1 MRVKAYTMT
10 ILFFVSILSIGIIGA
25 FIEEPKSHELVENP
39 RQYEVQGQS
48 HPSGFQS
55 GHANQNVTLSLGF
68 SHACA
73 ILENNTMTCWGETW
87 DGAQGMYD
95 GTADSGFNVN
105 WDPTWSTAWPENG
118 VASVSA
124 GYHIT
129 CAILT
134 NTSTYCLGNGSIGT
148 IGNGATS
155 GDYESIQYVDFGPGR
170 YAVAIEAAS
179 YSISCALL
187 DNGDVACWGEYVS
200 PNGDSSTPVIVD
212 LENRKAVGISV
223 MLLNACAVLEDGG
236 VMCWGESTG
245 QSWSS
250 SFIGDPVNF
259 TAFQGHDVVGL
270 NAGDASVCGLLRNGS
285 VACEGGGS
293 LYWVGLPAGKT
304 AISVAVGDDIK
315 SMSDGTG
322 WVMGPASGC
331 VLLSDKS
338 MNCWG
343 HASGNN
349 TANSPSMADP
359 MLTEFGSGVEVL
371 AIAKSSGNGDPATC
385 ALLNNSEIQC
395 WGNNEYAQVGD
406 AYGGEVDANDR
417 LVPTK
422 MVIASLNSSYWDWD
436 AAVAPFAADDRDRDG
451 DGVLNI
457 FDKCLNTP
465 IGSTIDQDGCI
476 VASSSDDDGDGV
488 DNSVDLC
495 PNTPSGETV
504 DANGCAQSQLD
515 DDGDGVMNDADLCPG
530 TAAGAS
536 VNTDGCSIS
545 QLDADGDGVSD
556 LLDNC
561 PNTPAGETVD
571 LYGCSDSQL
580 DDDGDGVMND
590 ADLCPGTAAGASVN
604 TDGCSISQLDAD
616 GDGVSDLLDNCPNTP
631 AGETVDL
638 YGCSDS
644 QLDDDGDGV
653 MNDADLCP
661 NTPAGETVDAVGC
674 AQSQLDDDGD
684 GVMNDADLCPN
695 TPAGE
700 TVDAVGCAQSQ
711 LDDDGDGVSD
721 LIDQCPGT
729 PSGVTV
735 GADGCNYPPVCDIS
749 YDDGAGNIVN
759 LQSALAMGTGNS
771 SSSLS
776 LPTGTYQFILECT
789 DPESDM
795 LSMTVTLDGGSALVF
810 TGSPLSTGG
819 ITVPV
824 QDGMTLSKTIT
835 YYWTDGSNVG
845 TYEID
850 VSLVGDDTAD
860 PNTGWL
866 PGFELWITLL
876 AIIASLFFNRTRR

>member
-1 MRVKAYTMT
+1 MT
-10 ILFFVSILSIGIIGA
+10 ILFLVSILSIGINGA

-39 RQYEVQGQS
+39 IQYEVQGQS
-48 HPSGFQS
+48 HPSGFQR
-55 GHANQNVTLSLGF
+55 GHANQNVTLSLGAT
-68 SHACA
+68 HGCA

-87 DGAQGMYD
+87 DGALGMYD
-95 GTADSGFNVN
+95 GSPNSGFNTN
-105 WDPTWSTAWPENG
+105 YDPIWSTAWPENG

-124 GYHIT
+124 GQHST

-134 NTSTYCLGNGSIGT
+134 NTSTYCLGNGTMGRL
-148 IGNGATS
+148 GNGETS
-155 GDYESIQYVDFGPGR
+155 GNYESIQYVDFGPGR
-170 YAVAIEAAS
+170 YAVAIDTVYAS
-179 YSISCALL
+179 NCAIL
-187 DNGDVACWGEYVS
+187 DNGDVACWGEDVMY
-200 PNGDSSTPVIVD
+200 PFSSTPVVVD

-223 MLLNACAVLEDGG
+223 FVFNACVVLEDGG
-236 VMCWGESTG
+236 VMCWGEGTG
-245 QSWSS
+245 MPWDS
-250 SFIGDPVNF
+250 ITPVNA
-259 TAFQGHDVVGL
+259 TAWQGHDVVGL
-270 NAGDASVCGLLRNGS
+270 SASLESVCGLLRNGS
-285 VACEGGGS
+285 VACADHGSGG
-293 LYWVGLPAGKT
+293 LTWVGLPAGKT
-304 AISVAVGDDIK
+304 AISVAVSSQSD
-315 SMSDGTG
+315 MVSDGTSNF
-322 WVMGPASGC
+322 WAPESGC

-338 MNCWG
+338 INCWG
-343 HASGNN
+343 PNSGNQ
-349 TANSPSMADP
+349 SLDP
-359 MLTEFGSGVEVL
+359 DDPTVLNPIPTDFSSDVEVL
-371 AIAKSSGNGDPATC
+371 AVAKSLGTSNGDTTC

-395 WGNNEYAQVGD
+395 WGINEFGLVGD
-406 AYGGEVDANDR
+406 AYGGEETTFDR
-417 LVPTK
+417 WEPTT
-422 MVIASLNSSYWDWD
+422 MGIASLNSSYWDWD

-451 DGVLNI
+451 DSVLNI
-457 FDKCLNTP
+457 FDKCLDTPVGNTV
-465 IGSTIDQDGCI
+465 DQDGCSTS
-476 VASSSDDDGDGV
+476 ASDDDGDGV
-488 DNSVDLC
+488 DNSTDL
-495 PNTPSGETV
+495 
-504 DANGCAQSQLD
+504 
-515 DDGDGVMNDADLCPG
+515 
-530 TAAGAS
+530 
-536 VNTDGCSIS
+536 
-545 QLDADGDGVSD
+545 
-556 LLDNC
+556 C

-571 LYGCSDSQL
+571 LDGCSDSQL

-604 TDGCSISQLDAD
+604 TDGCSITQLDAD

-674 AQSQLDDDGD
+674 AQSQLDDDSD

-711 LDDDGDGVSD
+711 LDDDSDGVMNDADLCPNTPAGETVDAVGCAPSQYDADGDGVPD

-749 YDDGAGNIVN
+749 YDDGAGNIVS

-795 LSMTVTLDGGSALVF
+795 LSMTVTLDGGSAMVF

-850 VSLVGDDTAD
+850 VSLIGDDTAD
-860 PNTGWL
+860 PSTGWL

-876 AIIASLFFNRTRR
+876 AIIASLFFNRTRKII